1 MYNKLF
7 SVIFLFSICG
17 CGEKKAPA
25 PERMKSQ
32 IIVELMDSLKNRK
45 HSEALKKIERLKYYE
60 KNNSYLKKLERSES
74 YNEILVL
81 VQKELNKNGLD
92 DAIKVAK
99 KEIREKGSSV
109 TLSQMLKKLLVLK
122 EIQQLTFKLENPIHS
137 ENTFRLI
144 KDLELVLNKNKEYS
158 FLSKLVINKK
168 QIANILKEK
177 EIKRSKFDLFSDFIQ
192 KLDKNDSLFL
202 TILAQ
207 YEIETEIKNIN
218 INKLTKENAW
228 SILNK

>member
-7 SVIFLFSICG
+7 SVILLFLICG
-17 CGEKKAPA
+17 CEEKKAPA

-32 IIVELMDSLKNRK
+32 IIVELMDSLKNKK
-45 HSEALKKIERLKYYE
+45 HLEALKKIERLKYYE
-60 KNNSYLKKLERSES
+60 KNNSYLKKLERSEL

-81 VQKELNKNGLD
+81 VQKELNENSLD

-99 KEIREKGSSV
+99 REIKEKGSSIS
-109 TLSQMLKKLLVLK
+109 LSQMLKKLLVLK
-122 EIQQLTFKLENPIHS
+122 EIQELTSRLENPINS
-137 ENTFRLI
+137 EDTFRLI
-144 KDLELVLNKNKEYS
+144 KDLELVITENNEYS
-158 FLSKLVINKK
+158 FLSKLIINKK
-168 QIANILKEK
+168 QIANELKEK

-218 INKLTKENAW
+218 INKLTKKNAW